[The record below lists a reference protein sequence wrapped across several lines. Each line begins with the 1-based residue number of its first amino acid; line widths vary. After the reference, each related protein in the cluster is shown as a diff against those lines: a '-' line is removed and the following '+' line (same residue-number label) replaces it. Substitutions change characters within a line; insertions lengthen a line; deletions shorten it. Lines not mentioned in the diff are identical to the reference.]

1 MNKRQRKKEDRKI
14 MRNDII
20 YLKLY
25 ISDNDRYNPE
35 IKCRGFSQWFR
46 KAMYL
51 GKKYNCNV
59 GFFNQTLHE
68 KFDSFDDEEE
78 SDCFD

>member
-1 MNKRQRKKEDRKI
+1 MNKRQKKKQEGKI
-14 MRNDII
+14 MKNDVI

-25 ISDNDRYNPE
+25 ISENDSYNPE
-35 IKCRGFSQWFR
+35 IKCRGFSKWFR

-59 GFFNQTLHE
+59 GFYNQSQAERTELYE
-68 KFDSFDDEEE
+68 DEEG
-78 SDCFD
+78 D